1 MKQIKGSMRRKQE
14 SLSKKNEDTTGVISV
29 KVEELKGVTDADKVL
44 GDLKELG
51 FNTIDYGDYASK
63 DKAYAVLKHPN
74 GMYVEL
80 DYTWERD
87 ASGRDSYHPGE
98 VLEYEYFKDK
108 AEYEDIHGYSPRE
121 SKQSES
127 KKNEDTT
134 EIAGI
139 SVEKGSIAADVLDWA
154 EYEAGEGD
162 VSVKDVLSELQ
173 EKGVRSGI
181 TFLITREDGVKFFDE
196 HKQEINKILG
206 DYIYN
211 IKGGPFTYPGWDEED
226 PLTLNENNQDCLA
239 AFAFEQVALDLL
251 DKMED

>member
-14 SLSKKNEDTTGVISV
+14 SLSKKNEDTTDVISV
-29 KVEELKGVTDADKVL
+29 KLEELKGVTDADKVL

-87 ASGRDSYHPGE
+87 ASGRDSYNPDE

-121 SKQSES
+121 SKQS

-134 EIAGI
+134 EIAGM
-139 SVEKGSIAADVLDWA
+139 SVERGSIAKDVLDWA
-154 EYEAGEGD
+154 DYEAGEGD
-162 VSVKDVLSELQ
+162 VSVKDMLSELQ

-211 IKGGPFTYPGWDEED
+211 INGGPFTYQGWDEED
-226 PLTLNENNQDCLA
+226 PLALNENNQDCLA

-251 DKMED
+251 DKMGD